1 MKRTIFL
8 IVALSFAATIY
19 PQDIPKINYENPR
32 VKRPLGLSL
41 NLGGPTY
48 VAAASLDCFLLPV
61 LNIEAGGGIW
71 GYYLGPKYHFNGYN
85 KNNKTTLYTGILF
98 TVYPSLDLGPS
109 WGNRNTSYGVYGVYV
124 PIGLNT
130 VSKTGYTFSIEIAYN
145 SMNKQFTSFPLWFSL
160 KWGYHFKSR
169 NDKIANK

>member
-1 MKRTIFL
+1 M
-8 IVALSFAATIY
+8 V
-19 PQDIPKINYENPR
+19 ENPR
-32 VKRPLGLSL
+32 VKRPMGLSF

-48 VAAASLDCFLLPV
+48 IASVSLDYFLLPV
-61 LNIEAGGGIW
+61 LNIEAGGGVW

-85 KNNKTTLYTGILF
+85 NKNKTTSYAGILF
-98 TVYPSLDLGPS
+98 TAYPSLDIGPS
-109 WGNRNTSYGVYGVYV
+109 WGRGKRETSYGVYV

-130 VSKTGYTFSIEIAYN
+130 ISNTGHTFSIEIAYN

-169 NDKIANK
+169 NDKDR